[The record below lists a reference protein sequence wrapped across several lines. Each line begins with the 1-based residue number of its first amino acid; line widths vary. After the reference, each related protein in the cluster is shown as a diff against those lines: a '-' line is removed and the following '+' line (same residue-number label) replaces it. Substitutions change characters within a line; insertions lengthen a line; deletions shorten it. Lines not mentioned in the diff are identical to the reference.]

1 MQLIF
6 EITLHFCFIC
16 HIPIG
21 LWNLLLLV
29 DDDDDDGADDNADD
43 DDDDVDDNDN
53 DDDDGEWALWLMGLR
68 PGADSKAAMHS
79 RARHCHA
86 LAHWN

>member
-43 DDDDVDDNDN
+43 DDDDVDVADVDF
-53 DDDDGEWALWLMGLR
+53 ELWKPPNESESETLMLILKT
-68 PGADSKAAMHS
+68 SQ
-79 RARHCHA
+79 C
-86 LAHWN
+86 